1 MIQRCDVMTDQL
13 QSVSHLMASGYE
25 LHKERESPTPQLII
39 NTVYDAVSPAKVI
52 YVISNQ
58 TVR

>member
-1 MIQRCDVMTDQL
+1 MTDQL